1 MNNVIFLPH
10 HRRIIAVLFGIIG
23 GALDVYCQLK
33 FGTLVAL
40 QTGNIIFLI
49 SDIQYGNMEG
59 VAIRCLSVLFFTLGF
74 WTGMIVERW
83 EKTPYWR
90 AWNICPFLVVTLI
103 LPVISCHAIVW
114 VALLAYTAGI
124 VMISFRGIQIESEP
138 YSLFMTSGNYQRML
152 ISWYHHWRHDYKHD
166 KMKRQ
171 AVNYSIMVSS
181 FVAGALIAAA
191 FVHFFD
197 TYAVWFIAI
206 CTLVVLSKYA
216 GDVRALE
223 QAKKKAKYGH
233 RSRKRVQIIK
243 KEFD

>member
-1 MNNVIFLPH
+1 
-10 HRRIIAVLFGIIG
+10 
-23 GALDVYCQLK
+23 
-33 FGTLVAL
+33 
-40 QTGNIIFLI
+40 
-49 SDIQYGNMEG
+49 
-59 VAIRCLSVLFFTLGF
+59 
-74 WTGMIVERW
+74 MIVERW

-223 QAKKKAKYGH
+223 QAKKKAKQGH
-233 RSRKRVQIIK
+233 RSCKQEQIIK